1 MPFAEYP
8 AMRRASPSAY
18 LLLLPAL
25 LAFVAYVLY
34 PIVHTCLLSL
44 YSWSTVNPVR
54 LPVGV
59 RNYASLLSDP
69 NFYTALRNNGL
80 FIVVSLLVQLP
91 LALLLALGVGSSTR
105 RHQFLRTLFFAPFV
119 MPVVAVGLVWKLIY
133 EPNLGA
139 LNALLTAAHLESLAH
154 GWLGESAFAILA
166 VIAVSCWR
174 YLGFHMMILLAGV
187 QAIEDDIYEAALLDG
202 ASGWQTLVQITLPML
217 RRVLLVDA
225 LLITVGSVKIFDLVK
240 VMTDGGPGYA
250 SDVLATFMYR
260 TAFTEDR
267 MGYSAAIA
275 VIMLLVTLLFTVVY
289 LRLTNVEEV
298 AVPEGLSRW
307 LWRGGAVAALLAVG
321 WQVQRASHSWGR
333 AGLAVGGLLVAAGV
347 LLMAAQGWERLPR
360 RFAAGLR
367 DALFALLALVLLLPV
382 LWAFVGSFKDLNDL
396 MLRPWA
402 LPHTWALGNYVTA
415 WRGGIGRYLCN
426 SLVVTALSVGLA
438 LACSAPA
445 AHAFAR
451 LRLRGGLV
459 LFGLIVGGILLPVHA
474 SLIPLFIQS
483 NRLGL
488 SNWAALIGPYLA
500 FGLPLM
506 VLMLRAYFA
515 GIPEELC
522 DAALIDGCG
531 HLRTLWH
538 VLLPVA
544 RPAVAAVCI
553 FQAAWVWNELPLAMV
568 LVKDK
573 LWQILPVGL
582 LSFQGEH
589 STDWAVVMAGVMIS
603 ILPVLA
609 LYLAFQRH
617 IIKGLTAGAVK

>member
-1 MPFAEYP
+1 
-8 AMRRASPSAY
+8 MRRPSAPAY

-25 LAFVAYVLY
+25 LAFAAYILY
-34 PIVHTCLLSL
+34 PVVHTCLLSF
-44 YSWSTVNPVR
+44 YSWSTVNQVK
-54 LPVGV
+54 LPVGLQ
-59 RNYASLLSDP
+59 NYTRLLQDP
-69 NFYTALRNNGL
+69 NFYLALRNNGL
-80 FIVVSLLVQLP
+80 FIALSLAVQLP
-91 LALLLALGVGSSTR
+91 LALLVGVGLGSSLR
-105 RHQFLRTLFFAPFV
+105 RHQVLRTLFFAPFV

-139 LNALLTAAHLESLAH
+139 LNALLTAAHAGAWAS
-154 GWLGESAFAILA
+154 GWLGDSGVAIFA

-174 YLGFHMMILLAGV
+174 YLGFHMMIVLAGV
-187 QAIEDDIYEAALLDG
+187 QAIEEDLYEAARLDG
-202 ASGWQTLVQITLPML
+202 ATGWQAFVHLTLPML

-275 VIMLLVTLLFTVVY
+275 VVMLLVTLLFTVVY
-289 LRLTNVEEV
+289 LRLTSLEDI
-298 AVPEGLSRW
+298 ALPGWLSRGFW
-307 LWRGGAVAALLAVG
+307 WAVGAALLGGVVWG
-321 WQVQRASHSWGR
+321 SLRHSHSWAT
-333 AGLAVGGLLVAAGV
+333 AGAVSGGLLVAVG
-347 LLMAAQGWERLPR
+347 LLLKLAEVWDRLPR
-360 RFAAGLR
+360 RAAVALR
-367 DALFALLALVLLLPV
+367 DGFFALFALLLLLPV
-382 LWAFVGSFKDLNDL
+382 LWALVGSFKSLDEL
-396 MLRPWA
+396 MLRPWS
-402 LPHTWALGNYVTA
+402 LPHVWLGGNYLTA
-415 WRGGIGRYLCN
+415 WRGGIGRYLFN
-426 SLVVTALSVGLA
+426 SLAVTTLSVGLA

-445 AHAFAR
+445 AYAFAR

-483 NRLGL
+483 DRLGL
-488 SNWAALIGPYLA
+488 TNWAAIIGPYLA

-515 GIPEELC
+515 GIPGELI
-522 DAALIDGCG
+522 DAAFIDGCG

-544 RPAVAAVCI
+544 RPAVAAVAI
-553 FQAAWVWNELPLAMV
+553 FQAAWVWNELPLALV
-568 LVKDK
+568 LVRSK

-589 STDWAVVMAGVMIS
+589 STDWAVVMAAVMIS
-603 ILPVLA
+603 IVPVLV
-609 LYLAFQRH
+609 LYFVFQRQ
-617 IIKGLTAGAVK
+617 IVKGLTAGAVK